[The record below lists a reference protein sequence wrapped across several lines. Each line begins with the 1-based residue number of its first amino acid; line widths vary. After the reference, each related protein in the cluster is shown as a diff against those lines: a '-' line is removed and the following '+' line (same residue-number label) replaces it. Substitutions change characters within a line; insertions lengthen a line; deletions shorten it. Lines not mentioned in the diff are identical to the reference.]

1 MVETEKLLR
10 RLDEIGQSLSKRKSA
25 LALIALGSVGEN
37 LERLDQYSDLDFFVI
52 VEEGSKPEYLKNLVW
67 LTDIYP
73 VAYYFQNTA
82 DGFKLLY
89 EDGVFCEFA
98 IFDETELQDAI
109 FSPGRIVWKAEGVDD
124 AIRIP
129 KRKKAVQQPQS
140 EEWLVGEALTNIY
153 VGLSR
158 QKRGEKL
165 SAMRF
170 IQNYAVDRILELSER
185 IAPTGSELRDE
196 FSLERR
202 YEQNYPQIALNLPE
216 FLQGYE
222 RNIESAMAIL
232 AFLDQHFEVNPNM
245 KREILKL
252 YVSEKA

>member
-1 MVETEKLLR
+1 VETQKLLR
-10 RLDEIGQSLSKRKSA
+10 RLEEIGQSLSKRKSA

-37 LERLDQYSDLDFFVI
+37 LERLDAYSDLDFFVI
-52 VEEGSKPEYLKNLVW
+52 VAGGSKPEYLENLRW

-73 VAYYFQNTA
+73 VAYSFQNTP
-82 DGFKLLY
+82 DGYKLLY

-98 IFDETELQDAI
+98 VFDEAELQEAI
-109 FSPGRIVWKAEGVDD
+109 FSPGRIVWKAYGVED

-129 KRKKAVQQPQS
+129 KRKNAVPKPHP

-158 QKRGEKL
+158 AKRGEKL

-185 IAPTGSELRDE
+185 ISPAGSELRDE
-196 FSLERR
+196 FNLERR
-202 YEQNYPQIALNLPE
+202 YEQQYPQMASKLPA

-222 RNIESAMAIL
+222 HNIESAMAIL
-232 AFLDQHFEVNPNM
+232 AFLEQHFEVNPRM

-252 YVSEKA
+252 CDSEKD